1 MMRRTA
7 AASLQFSSFSRD
19 AAMTNPSWNPPDSRR
34 AHAIRHLG
42 TEYAPSRARSCATGK
57 RLLLREYARRNL
69 CGKTKKARMTKRSN
83 AKCNRR
89 DKNHA
94 CCMFDFWMRTIRPAV
109 LPRNSRC
116 PKTFYSLTREND
128 PGLDG
133 RMHADPIMSCS
144 ARWKRSSLPVRLP
157 VPSASIDASSHMH
170 ATEGSLRIPASPQL
184 FYQSKF
190 FFMIS

>member
-1 MMRRTA
+1 MRF
-7 AASLQFSSFSRD
+7 SLVSSD

-34 AHAIRHLG
+34 TYAIQPSWNTVCAIPRTFLCDG
-42 TEYAPSRARSCATGK
+42 QAPSVARI
-57 RLLLREYARRNL
+57 RQ
-69 CGKTKKARMTKRSN
+69 TKFVRKNQKARMTKRPN

-109 LPRNSRC
+109 LPRNSLC

-144 ARWKRSSLPVRLP
+144 ARWKRSSLPVRFP
-157 VPSASIDASSHMH
+157 VPSASIDASSHVH
-170 ATEGSLRIPASPQL
+170 ATGGSLRIPASPQL
-184 FYQSKF
+184 CYQSKS